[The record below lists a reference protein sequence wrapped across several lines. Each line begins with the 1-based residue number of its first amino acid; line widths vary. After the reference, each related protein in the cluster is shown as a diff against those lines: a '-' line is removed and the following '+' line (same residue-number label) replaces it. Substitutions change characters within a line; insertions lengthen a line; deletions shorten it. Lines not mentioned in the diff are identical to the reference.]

1 MENAYIAALLTVAG
15 IGQERVRSLMRFFAG
30 ARQAWLADRR
40 ALLLSGCLP
49 ENVVDQLIDKRKQ
62 IHPDALLETWQQSGI
77 SVVSQ
82 NESHYPAL
90 LRTIYHPPELLFYRG
105 TLPMHDQLIAIVGT
119 RKATSYGK
127 NAAKHIAASIAAT
140 GVWVVSGAARGIDT
154 AAHLGALEAG
164 ETIAV
169 LGCGVDISY
178 PPENSGLLNRIAA
191 SGAVISEYPPGTMPA
206 RGLFPA
212 RNRIISGLS
221 RGVVIIEAG
230 EKSGALI
237 TADAAL
243 EQNRDVFAVPG
254 SIFSSKNHGAHCLI
268 KQGAKLIDCAA
279 DILEEYQI
287 QYHVKQEFPQLTPE
301 QAIVYDVLTADR
313 PLTIEE
319 IVMHTNLTTATV
331 SYILLQFEL
340 QGIAHADGQ
349 WYVRSAWEGNR

>member
-1 MENAYIAALLTVAG
+1 MENAYIAALLTVEG
-15 IGQERVRSLMRFFAG
+15 IGQERVRALMRSFDSM
-30 ARQAWLADRR
+30 RKAWLADRH
-40 ALLLSGCLP
+40 ALSGCLP
-49 ENVVDQLIDKRKQ
+49 GDVIDQLIESRKQ
-62 IHPDALLETWQQSGI
+62 IQPDALLETWQQSGI
-77 SVVSQ
+77 LVVSRS
-82 NESHYPAL
+82 ESNYPSL

-119 RKATSYGK
+119 RNATTYGK
-127 NAAKHIAASIAAT
+127 NAAKSIAAAIAAT
-140 GVWVVSGAARGIDT
+140 GFWIVSGAARGIDT
-154 AAHLGALEAG
+154 AAHLGALDEG
-164 ETIAV
+164 NTIAV
-169 LGCGVDISY
+169 LGCGIDISY
-178 PPENSGLLNRIAA
+178 PPENTHLLNRIAT
-191 SGAVISEYPPGTMPA
+191 SGAVISEYPPGTLPT

-254 SIFSSKNHGAHCLI
+254 SIFSSKSHGSHHLI

-287 QYHVKQEFPQLTPE
+287 QYTIKKELPQLTSE
-301 QAIVYDVLTADR
+301 QTLVYDVLTSDF
-313 PLTIEE
+313 PLSIEE
-319 IVMHTNLTTATV
+319 IVMHTNLATATV

-340 QGIAHADGQ
+340 QGIVHADGQ
-349 WYVRSAWEGNR
+349 CYVRSAWEGNR